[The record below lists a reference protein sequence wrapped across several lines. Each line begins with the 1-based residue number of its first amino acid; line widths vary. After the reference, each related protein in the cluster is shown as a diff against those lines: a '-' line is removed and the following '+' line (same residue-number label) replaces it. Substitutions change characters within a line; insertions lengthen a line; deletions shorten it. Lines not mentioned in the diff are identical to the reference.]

1 MRLTERDT
9 LMERKIRAFT
19 LIELLIVIA
28 IIAILASML
37 LPALNHAR
45 STAKRAQC
53 SSVLKQYLL
62 AGQLYASNNNDW
74 YLPTGATGIVHENGY
89 SSYAK
94 NDQFRSLLGEVPV
107 SQVGNAEN
115 IKFTLL
121 CPVSDA
127 VLNESGSTHNYGRG
141 NAYRSYGFGYDTD
154 QELKLSRL
162 ARPARSAFWMDGL
175 DRFMFTPDPTG
186 ANGYFSSGFERAP
199 YNSGVVAYRHSD
211 NLNCS
216 FLDGHVESL
225 TWHYVKDN
233 FNTGARIAREY
244 FKK

>member
-1 MRLTERDT
+1 MERDT
-9 LMERKIRAFT
+9 SMERKIHTFT

-53 SSVLKQYLL
+53 GSVLKQYLL
-62 AGQLYASNNNDW
+62 AGQLYASNNDDW
-74 YLPTGATGIVHENGY
+74 YLPTAATSVVHVNGY
-89 SSYAK
+89 TSYAR
-94 NDQFRSLLGEVPV
+94 NDQFRTLLGEVPI
-107 SQVGNAEN
+107 SEVGNAEN
-115 IKFTLL
+115 IKFSLL

-141 NAYRSYGFGYDTD
+141 NAYRSYGHGYDTSY
-154 QELKLSRL
+154 ELKLSRL
-162 ARPARSAFWMDGL
+162 ARPARSAFWMDAL
-175 DRFMFTPDPTG
+175 DRLVFTPDPTV
-186 ANGYFSSGFERAP
+186 ANGYFASGFEQAP
-199 YNSGVVAYRHSD
+199 YNCGVVAYRHND

-216 FLDGHVESL
+216 FLDGHVENL